1 MSRPR
6 PLNPFEAKRSLANR
20 LAPTADRVRQIATRL
35 GIRPYRCFLVWT
47 RFSGEDRGEG
57 DENLIAR
64 VELLPT
70 PKVSELTSQQLL
82 LYGAGTLPTGSLR
95 VEKVS
100 ATFTE
105 AQLTGREIPGHPN
118 LAEIPQP
125 FDFFYEARLDGR
137 DLMAPLPMRFRLFG
151 QPMLAAGKVSWTLL
165 LERQQEAP
173 NRREQLPFGVGA

>member
-100 ATFTE
+100 ATFT
-105 AQLTGREIPGHPN
+105 
-118 LAEIPQP
+118 
-125 FDFFYEARLDGR
+125 
-137 DLMAPLPMRFRLFG
+137 
-151 QPMLAAGKVSWTLL
+151 
-165 LERQQEAP
+165 
-173 NRREQLPFGVGA
+173 